1 MSFSIDGMASMMTTS
16 TANMNNFNA
25 DKVQNSLNKVS
36 SSAKED
42 ELLQVCKDFQS
53 YFIEEVIKE
62 IKNNMTEEDEGAD
75 SSVATLTDYHMDSVI
90 EMVSDQVLD
99 QSGNSF
105 TQQLYEQMKRN
116 YGIE

>member
-1 MSFSIDGMASMMTTS
+1 MSLSIDGMASMLNTS
-16 TANMNNFNA
+16 NANMNNYNA
-25 DKVQNSLNKVS
+25 DKVQNSLNSVS
-36 SSAKED
+36 TSTSED

-62 IKNNMTEEDEGAD
+62 IKNDMTEEDEEAD
-75 SSVATLTDYHMDSVI
+75 SSVATLTDYHMDSAI
-90 EMVSDQVLD
+90 ELISDQVLD
-99 QSGNSF
+99 QSGASF

>member
-1 MSFSIDGMASMMTTS
+1 MSISMDGMASMLNTG
-16 TANMNNFNA
+16 TANMNNLNA
-25 DKVQNSLNKVS
+25 NKVQNSLKGVS
-36 SSAKED
+36 SSTKED

-62 IKNNMTEEDEGAD
+62 IKNNMTEEEDGTD
-75 SSVATLTDYHMDSVI
+75 SSVATLTDYHMDGVI
-90 EMVSDQVLD
+90 ELISDQVLD

-116 YGIE
+116 YGLE